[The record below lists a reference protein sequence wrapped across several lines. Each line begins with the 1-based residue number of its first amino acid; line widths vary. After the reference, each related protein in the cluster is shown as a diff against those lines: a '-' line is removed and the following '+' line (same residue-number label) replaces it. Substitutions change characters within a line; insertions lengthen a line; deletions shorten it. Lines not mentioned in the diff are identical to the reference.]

1 MLRERVEE
9 PMGEVEAAVGSF
21 SNWLLFRCVSV
32 GMCVVGLAFV
42 IANLRPFSLEF
53 FCFGLLWTIISIVG
67 SSDLIY
73 GVADEEGIR
82 YRQYFRRKFLGW
94 EEIAIISWTNA
105 NVIHV
110 HIKDRGRFHRILSA
124 QSQESKSWSQL
135 YSEEPQLIRWLTV
148 VKPPTADGIELRD
161 PAASMP
167 ALLRWDTRTAA
178 RIFLFLIVVIGVI
191 LLFSTV
197 HSLY

>member
-1 MLRERVEE
+1 
-9 PMGEVEAAVGSF
+9 
-21 SNWLLFRCVSV
+21 
-32 GMCVVGLAFV
+32 MCVVGLAFV

-82 YRQYFRRKFLGW
+82 YRQYFRGKFLGW

-110 HIKDRGRFHRILSA
+110 HIKDRGPFLESSRRSRRSVSPGRSCILRN
-124 QSQESKSWSQL
+124 L
-135 YSEEPQLIRWLTV
+135 N
-148 VKPPTADGIELRD
+148 
-161 PAASMP
+161 
-167 ALLRWDTRTAA
+167 
-178 RIFLFLIVVIGVI
+178 
-191 LLFSTV
+191 
-197 HSLY
+197 